1 LQFLY
6 FDAETFYTDEYSLR
20 RMTTVEYI
28 MDPRFEMLGASVA
41 YDDET
46 PRWVSA
52 KNMTAFLASVDWQ
65 QVALVS
71 HNTQFDGGVL
81 AFRYGCIPRLYC
93 DTLSMCRALLQHKLR
108 SLALKAVAEFLN
120 LGVKGDT
127 IHQMKGVTARHL
139 EESPAFHKEVAAYAN
154 NDNELCRGIFEH
166 LKPIF
171 PKEEFAVVDMV
182 MRMFCEPRIQLD
194 VGQLSVHLQTVR
206 ARKRALLDR
215 MGFDDASTLMSND
228 QFALELTKR
237 GVEPPTKISATT
249 GKTSWAFA
257 KTDPGLKDLTEHDD
271 PDVQALIAA
280 RLGHK
285 STLEETRTEK
295 LIRIGARSQGW
306 RDRAAWCPMPLR
318 YSGAHTHRLS
328 GSDGLNVQNFPR
340 GGTIRKALKAPPGY
354 KFVAPD
360 LSQIEARIVC
370 WLAGAKMLDVFR
382 RGEDPYRYQAIQ
394 IGALKPDWGKEHP
407 EFANGRQLGK
417 GLVLGCGF
425 GMGPPKF
432 QLTVAKPP
440 YNMQL
445 TLGEAQTAVYGYRN
459 SNPEIVA
466 LWKILQGALDKLAR
480 HSAGSRSGTR
490 AEITHGMAYEVD
502 GDTVQLLLPS
512 GLHLKYE
519 GLCHAGNGLN
529 FTYAGRL
536 QYVYGG
542 KATENLVQALAR
554 CVIMDAAVRVKREV
568 NIWPALQVHDENVYL
583 VPEDKVDLWKP
594 IIRSAMT
601 ASPDWAPDLPV
612 ETSIS
617 IADTYGDAK

>member
-20 RMTTVEYI
+20 KMTTVEYI
-28 MDPRFEMLGASVA
+28 MDPRFELLGASVA
-41 YDDET
+41 LGDA
-46 PRWVSA
+46 PVRWVHA
-52 KNMTAFLASVDWQ
+52 KDMTAFLGSVDWGQ
-65 QVALVS
+65 TALVS

-81 AFRYGCIPRLYC
+81 AFRLGRVPRLYC
-93 DTLSMCRALLQHKLR
+93 DTLSMARALLQHKLR

-127 IHQMKGVTARHL
+127 IHQMKGVTARYLL
-139 EESPAFHKEVAAYAN
+139 ENPAFHREVEIYAN
-154 NDNELCRGIFEH
+154 NDNELCRSIFTL
-166 LKPIF
+166 LKPHF
-171 PKEEFAVVDMV
+171 PKTEFAIVDMV

-194 VGQLSVHLQTVR
+194 VGMLSVHLQGVKQH
-206 ARKRALLDR
+206 KRMLLDR
-215 MGFDDASTLMSND
+215 MGFQDATSLMSND
-228 QFALELTKR
+228 QFAQELLKR
-237 GVEPPTKISATT
+237 GVEPPMKISAVT
-249 GKTSWAFA
+249 GKQSYAFA
-257 KTDPGLKDLTEHDD
+257 KTDPGLKDLAEHDD
-271 PDVQALIAA
+271 PEVQSLVAA

-295 LIRIGARSQGW
+295 LIRIGSRSQSW
-306 RDRAAWCPMPLR
+306 AVRAPWCPMPLR

-340 GGTIRKALKAPPGY
+340 GGTIRKALRAPAGY
-354 KFVAPD
+354 VFMAPD

-370 WLAGAKMLDVFR
+370 WLAGAQMLEVFR

-394 IGALKPDWGKEHP
+394 IGALQPDWGKDHP

-440 YNMQL
+440 YNMNL

-466 LWKILQGALDKLAR
+466 LWKTLQTALSMLAR
-480 HSAGSRSGTR
+480 HPAGSRLGTY
-490 AEITHGMAYEVD
+490 AETVHGLAYEVRD
-502 GDTVQLLLPS
+502 DTVQMLLPS

-519 GLCHAGNGLN
+519 GLCHTGDGMN
-529 FTYAGRL
+529 FMYAGQK

-542 KATENLVQALAR
+542 KAAENLVQALAR
-554 CVIMDAAVRVKREV
+554 CVIMEAALRVKREI
-568 NIWPALQVHDENVYL
+568 NLWPALQVHDENVYL
-583 VPEDKVDLWKP
+583 VPEDKVTIYEP
-594 IIRSAMT
+594 IIRASMT
-601 ASPDWAPDLPV
+601 ASPPWAPTLPV
-612 ETSIS
+612 QTSIA
-617 IADTYGDAK
+617 IAHTYGDAK